1 MTAID
6 KSLPGFP
13 RYTESNLPKVNS
25 MRENYTQPDFYGIP
39 ILHDMDV
46 QFDHAS
52 DIGNK
57 PASCYTCCL
66 HNEPEGT
73 CMLIGPTLKVVKLLS
88 KGIEYWPCC
97 GNHSYGDP
105 HGGKPLYLASLDP
118 GNLGLIWINAPAVG
132 QKYGGANCNGTEGG
146 DDCDH
151 YQVKEGGKRESPQ
164 GFCRVLQ
171 RIVEGGDVCT
181 VWHDDDELPWQE
193 AKQLIMGTDSD
204 ASKKALARS
213 ILGREDDK

>member
-1 MTAID
+1 
-6 KSLPGFP
+6 
-13 RYTESNLPKVNS
+13 

-151 YQVKEGGKRESPQ
+151 YQVKEGENGNPRRASAASSSASWKAATSVP
-164 GFCRVLQ
+164 C
-171 RIVEGGDVCT
+171 
-181 VWHDDDELPWQE
+181 
-193 AKQLIMGTDSD
+193 GTTTTNY
-204 ASKKALARS
+204 
-213 ILGREDDK
+213 LGRKPSNSSWGRTRTPLRRRWPAPF